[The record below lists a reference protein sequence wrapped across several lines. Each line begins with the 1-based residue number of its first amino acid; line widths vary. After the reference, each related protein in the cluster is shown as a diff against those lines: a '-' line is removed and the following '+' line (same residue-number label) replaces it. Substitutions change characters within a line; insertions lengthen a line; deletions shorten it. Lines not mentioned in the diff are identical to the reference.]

1 MVVIAS
7 TRPGRVGLAVGQWF
21 EARARAY
28 GAFEVDVVDLLE
40 LDLPFLDEPHHPK
53 LAKYTKQHTKEWSER
68 VRAADAVALVMPE
81 YNHGYTAPLK
91 NALDFLHLE
100 WQHKPVGFVSYGGV
114 AAGTR
119 AVQLLKPVLIALK
132 THPLMDVVSV
142 PFVKDR
148 IGEDGAFRADEPLER
163 AARVML
169 EELARIAA
177 VLAPLRAS
185 RSSG

>member
-1 MVVIAS
+1 MIVIAS
-7 TRPGRVGLAVGQWF
+7 TRPGRVGLPVARWF
-21 EARARAY
+21 EARARAH
-28 GAFEVDVVDLLE
+28 GAFELDVVDLFE

-53 LAKYTKQHTKEWSER
+53 LAKYTKQHTKEWSQR
-68 VRAADAVALVMPE
+68 VDAADAVVLVMPE

-91 NALDFLHLE
+91 NALDFLHRE

-132 THPLMDVVSV
+132 THPLMDVVSI
-142 PFVKDR
+142 PFVKER
-148 IGEDGAFRADEPLER
+148 VGEDGEFRADEPLEG

-169 EELARIAA
+169 DELVRFAG
-177 VLAPLRAS
+177 VLAPLRAES
-185 RSSG
+185 